1 MMQPLL
7 RMHGT
12 GPSVTSISKKA
23 ASALMSFVPKGG
35 HSLKDACGRREIP
48 DIKYR
53 NLEIRD
59 PIQKTIWKKQECIES
74 HQKRRAYPLDIREET
89 IRKTPQYENGRA

>member
-1 MMQPLL
+1 VPQKHTALSL
-7 RMHGT
+7 
-12 GPSVTSISKKA
+12 SKG
-23 ASALMSFVPKGG
+23 KGENA

>member
-1 MMQPLL
+1 VCSSDL
-7 RMHGT
+7 H
-12 GPSVTSISKKA
+12 I
-23 ASALMSFVPKGG
+23 